1 MPNLNIPL
9 SRLLRRKI
17 RRLWNLPSIARKLN
31 LSVAR
36 QQSLRNQFLG
46 LDSKNRKLLLLKKE
60 RDKYDY
66 RVIDLADVQDCSVKK
81 EYGSIAAGDLQTKGL
96 NHFLKSISLRLGF
109 KSGAKT
115 VDVHFYESSYHTMR
129 QQTLM
134 EAAAKK
140 WERFVSEHLQKPA
153 AA

>member
-1 MPNLNIPL
+1 MPL

-17 RRLWNLPSIARKLN
+17 RRLWNLPSVAQKLT
-31 LSVAR
+31 LSVTR
-36 QQSLRNQFLG
+36 QLSLRNQFLG
-46 LDSKNRKLLLLKKE
+46 LDSTNGKLLFMKKDRE
-60 RDKYDY
+60 KFDY
-66 RVIDLADVQDCSVKK
+66 RVIDLRDVQECSVKK
-81 EYGSIAAGDLQTKGL
+81 EYGSIPAGDLPTKGL
-96 NHFLKSISLRLGF
+96 GHFLKSISLRLGF

-115 VDVHFYESSYHTMR
+115 IDVSFYESSYHTIH
-129 QQTLM
+129 QQTVM